1 MMLTVAEV
9 AARLGVSRT
18 CVYSLVESGRLRHY
32 RIGLGR
38 GAIRVSEEDL
48 TAFLDGCRAT
58 GNAGAS
64 LPSRPVHLKHL
75 TQ

>member
-9 AARLGVSRT
+9 AARLRMSRT
-18 CVYSLVESGRLRHY
+18 CMYQLIEAGKLSCY

-38 GAIRVSEEDL
+38 GAIRISEEDL
-48 TAFLDGCRAT
+48 AAYVEGCRDT

-64 LPSRPVHLKHL
+64 MPPGPVRLKHL
-75 TQ
+75 KQ